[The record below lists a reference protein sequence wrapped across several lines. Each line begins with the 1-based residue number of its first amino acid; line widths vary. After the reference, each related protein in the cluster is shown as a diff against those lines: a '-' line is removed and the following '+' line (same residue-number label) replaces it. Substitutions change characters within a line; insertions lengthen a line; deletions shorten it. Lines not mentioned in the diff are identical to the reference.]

1 MYAIFK
7 NDDDACVLLPD
18 HRFSHMFKERDNHEV
33 LFRQINT
40 FLIKRGVI
48 KGNIIDLGAWI
59 GDNSIP
65 WAKNIDSTI
74 YAIDPSP
81 ENCDFITDVCALN
94 KIDNV
99 KVLQMAISNTFEI
112 LRTKDNIEHCSFV
125 YGGAEGE
132 EKLVEAVNLDFLYKS
147 RVIENVGYIHLDVEG
162 MEYRIIQGSER
173 LISGCRPIVT
183 FEQHLEIDDVSG
195 IISHVS
201 NRGYDVFMIDEILP
215 GCRHD
220 CRNFLA
226 FPREKY
232 TDALILE
239 INEKISREILLRK

>member
-7 NDDDACVLLPD
+7 NDDDACVLLPN
-18 HRFSHMFKERDNHEV
+18 HRFSHTFRERDNHEV
-33 LFRQINT
+33 LFRRINT
-40 FLIKRGVI
+40 FLIKRGMI
-48 KGNIIDLGAWI
+48 KGNMIDLGAWI
-59 GDNSIP
+59 GDNSVP
-65 WAKNIDSTI
+65 WAKNVGSTI

-99 KVLQMAISNTFEI
+99 KILQMAISNTFEN
-112 LRTKDNIEHCSFV
+112 LRTKDDIDHCSFV
-125 YGGAEGE
+125 YGRTDGE
-132 EKLVEAVNLDFLYKS
+132 EKVLDAVNLDFLYKS

-162 MEYRIIQGSER
+162 MEYRIIQGSEM

-183 FEQHLEIDDVSG
+183 FEQHLEIDDVFG
-195 IISHVS
+195 IISHIS
-201 NRGYDVFMIDEILP
+201 SRGYDVFMIDEVLP
-215 GCRHD
+215 GCRPD

-232 TDALILE
+232 SESLISE
-239 INEKISREILLRK
+239 INENIGREILVRR